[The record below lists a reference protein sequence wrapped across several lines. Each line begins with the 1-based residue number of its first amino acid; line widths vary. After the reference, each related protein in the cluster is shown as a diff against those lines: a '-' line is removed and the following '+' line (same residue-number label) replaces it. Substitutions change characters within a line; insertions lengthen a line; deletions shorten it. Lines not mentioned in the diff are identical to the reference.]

1 MYKRQ
6 LLGRVEPIEDIQT
19 DRNRLDSYTVDFRN
33 RQVTE
38 LFAGTEHQFK
48 EFIKTNGYANGPLDG
63 LWLRGPYLHNGSVP
77 TLWDL
82 LSPPGERPETF
93 MRDSNVLDSE
103 NGGFISPPCA
113 EPKQRNCFDTT
124 IRGNSNSGHD
134 YGTDLSEIQ
143 RREILE
149 YLKTF

>member
-1 MYKRQ
+1 MCIRDSSKSVWDGYGLYKETCAACHGHFDLNKNEYIFKGE

-48 EFIKTNGYANGPLDG
+48 EFTKTNGYANGPLDG

-77 TLWDL
+77 TLWD
-82 LSPPGERPETF
+82 
-93 MRDSNVLDSE
+93 
-103 NGGFISPPCA
+103 
-113 EPKQRNCFDTT
+113 
-124 IRGNSNSGHD
+124 
-134 YGTDLSEIQ
+134 
-143 RREILE
+143 
-149 YLKTF
+149 